1 MMNNGVKK
9 YFEEN
14 GYVIIKN
21 FIKPEISNLLYEYT
35 KLKSRRALLKEA
47 KNPDLYYR
55 YIDGDFEDPQAPGAC
70 SLYGDPIMDALLQNS
85 TKFISDT
92 IQIDL
97 IPTYSYWRLYITDNV
112 LEKHKDRPSC
122 EYSTTLSLGY
132 DTSNVTDTKYNW
144 PIYIKSYKGD
154 IKPVE
159 LDAGDMVIYK
169 GCDVEHWR
177 DAYKGLNHSQ
187 VFLHFNKKN
196 GEYNKSLNDERD
208 FLGLPSIN
216 VEIQEV

>member
-1 MMNNGVKK
+1 MNSEIKK

-21 FIKPEISNLLYEYT
+21 FIKSEMSELLYEYT

-70 SLYGDPIMDALLQNS
+70 SLYGDPIMDALLQKSKN
-85 TKFISDT
+85 FISGV

-97 IPTYSYWRLYITDNV
+97 IPTYSYWRLYVTNNV

-122 EYSTTLSLGY
+122 EYSTTLCLGY
-132 DTSNVTDTKYNW
+132 DASNITDTKYNW
-144 PIYIKSYKGD
+144 PIYIKSYNGE
-154 IKPVE
+154 IKSVE
-159 LDAGDMVIYK
+159 LNAGDMVIYK

-177 DAYKGLNHSQ
+177 NAYKGLNHSQ
-187 VFLHFNKKN
+187 VFMHYNKKN
-196 GEYNKSLNDERD
+196 GEHSESLNDGRD
-208 FLGLPSIN
+208 FLGLPHIN
-216 VEIQEV
+216 EGIQEV